1 MYGALPRL
9 GSVGVASGLF
19 PTKAALSPSSKCF
32 PNRLTG
38 ISTGTLH
45 RSSVELLKKLI
56 EPVREIIFIVLTVL
70 DHRSQQEDQ
79 QQPSLIQ
86 LTGFHSAMIS
96 VRFWIG
102 ITRDPVTVFSTQF
115 RQVIVPVRAQSK
127 GITNQCA
134 NYSAGSTI

>member
-32 PNRLTG
+32 PDRLTG
-38 ISTGTLH
+38 ISAGTLH
-45 RSSVELLKKLI
+45 RSSVELFKKLI
-56 EPVREIIFIVLTVL
+56 EPIGEIIFIVLTVL

-79 QQPSLIQ
+79 KQPSLIQ
-86 LTGFHSAMIS
+86 LTGFHPTVIS

-115 RQVIVPVRAQSK
+115 PQVIVPVWAQTK
-127 GITNQCA
+127 GITNQGA
-134 NYSAGSTI
+134 NYSAGSPV